1 MNKHLHIRG
10 LLIAAFLGSHL
21 LLWGQSGPDREQDRR
36 IEFPD
41 IPGYKTL
48 VCDLH
53 MHTVFSDGSV
63 WPSIRVEEA
72 LREGLDAIS
81 ITDHIEYQ
89 PHRNDIPHPDM
100 NRSYELA
107 LKAAGESDLIV
118 IRGAEIT
125 RSMPPGHANAIFL
138 KDVNALNREN
148 VTEVFREARRQG
160 AYIFWNHPHW
170 TAQRPDGIATL
181 TDMHLELISEGLLQ
195 GIEVVNELIYSD
207 EVLQIALDHDLAIL
221 GNSDIHGPT
230 DWLFGIP
237 EGGHRPVTLV
247 FATEKSPE
255 ALKEALF
262 AGRTAVWFDNS
273 LVGKPEYLTPLVRQS
288 LRISAGERNEV
299 QTVIIEN
306 GSDADYLAE
315 NLSGYTFHAHA
326 DILVLPARETTVL
339 QVKTKKPLSSFDLT
353 FRILNAVVAPGTHPE
368 ITWTVEPE

>member
-1 MNKHLHIRG
+1 MNNHFHVRE
-10 LLIAAFLGSHL
+10 LLIAAFLGSQL
-21 LLWGQSGPDREQDRR
+21 VLWGQSAPDREQDRR

-41 IPGYKTL
+41 IPGYSTL

-63 WPSIRVEEA
+63 WPSIRVQEA

-138 KDVNALNREN
+138 EDVNALNREN
-148 VTEVFREARRQG
+148 VMEVFREARRQG

-207 EVLQIALDHDLAIL
+207 EALQIALDHDLAIL

-230 DWLFGIP
+230 DWLFRIP

-262 AGRTAVWFDNS
+262 GRRTVVWFDNT
-273 LVGKPEYLTPLVRQS
+273 LVGKPEYLIPLVRQS
-288 LRISAGERNEV
+288 LSISAGERNEV
-299 QTVIIEN
+299 QMVNIAN
-306 GSDADYLAE
+306 SSDAEYLVE

-326 DILVLPARETTVL
+326 DILVLPAHETTIL
-339 QVKTKKPLSSFDLT
+339 QVKTKKPLSSFDLA

-368 ITWTVEPE
+368 VTWTVEPE